1 MSITGNLK
9 TMQLAELLQWLG
21 QGTKSGTLVI
31 DNGRV
36 EKRIFFR
43 DGRIVSSAST
53 DPREHLG
60 HFLVSYGFITE
71 EELSKAVA
79 MQEQSKMLL
88 GKILTSIGAI
98 TEEDLQRLLRQKAEE
113 SVYDVFSWP
122 EGEFRF
128 LDDQLP
134 DHTMVPM
141 QLEVTS
147 IVLEGVQ
154 RIDEWK
160 RLREAIS
167 SNKAVPVAVADLDD
181 PKLSPGA
188 RQILE
193 LVDDDRTIEEI
204 QLQTHSSEYRVS
216 KILFE
221 QMQRGRVKIVRPR
234 WLAPPD
240 DDDAPAAQTQEQAE
254 AVGAQQLLTLG
265 KKLIQAK
272 EFEKGLRYLRAAKS
286 LEPDAKQVQQT
297 LQKGEE
303 IVTQHVQKAGIV
315 MDAVPKLERSM
326 TELTKLQLSPQ
337 EGFVLTRVNGSYD
350 IRSIVKISPIPQVD
364 ALVVFYRLL
373 QAEHIRLEAK

>member
-1 MSITGNLK
+1 MSIAGNLK

-21 QGTKSGTLVI
+21 QGSKSGTLVI
-31 DNGRV
+31 DNGTV

-53 DPREHLG
+53 DPREYLG

-71 EELSKAVA
+71 DELSKAVA

-113 SVYDVFSWP
+113 AVYDVFAWK

-128 LDDQLP
+128 LDGELP
-134 DHTMVPM
+134 EHTMVPM
-141 QLEVTS
+141 SLEVTS

-154 RIDEWK
+154 RIDEWQ
-160 RLREAIS
+160 RLRDAIP
-167 SNKAVPVAVADLDD
+167 SNKAIPVAVTDLLDD
-181 PKLSPGA
+181 PKLSAGA
-188 RQILE
+188 RKILD

-204 QLQTHSSEYRVS
+204 QIQSHSSEYRVS

-221 QMQRGRVKIVRPR
+221 QLQKGRLKIVRPR
-234 WLAPPD
+234 WNVGPEAPEG
-240 DDDAPAAQTQEQAE
+240 QTKVHAE
-254 AVGAQQLLTLG
+254 AVGAEELTNLAKQLV
-265 KKLIQAK
+265 KQKH
-272 EFEKGLRYLRAAKS
+272 FEKGLRYLRAARS
-286 LEPDAKQVQQT
+286 LEPESKAIQKM

-303 IVTQHVQKAGIV
+303 IVTTEVAKAGV
-315 MDAVPKLERSM
+315 VPESVPTLERRM
-326 TELTKLQLSPQ
+326 EELTGLNLSAQ
-337 EGFVLTRVNGSYD
+337 EGFVLTRINGQYD
-350 IRSIVKISPIPQVD
+350 IASIVKISPIPQVD

-373 QAEHIRLEAK
+373 QAGHISLKEKK